1 MPLAPPNEQAIA
13 ELMASYVTNWGPP
26 KDQAD
31 YEARLQQAIGQAG
44 GQADAQYHLSGQAN
58 RDASRAPQWD
68 DKGPFMISQ
77 TGQKQ
82 YIPPISAAQYRD
94 DPRMIE
100 WAKQQGVFI
109 DEQGQVQNTAAPGG
123 SLFKERGHW
132 NPDTGQ
138 FDQDINWGNIASMG
152 VGGMIAGPAI
162 AGALAGAG
170 GGAAGGGA
178 LASSVPVAGTVGM
191 TAAPAAIG
199 SAGASAGLGGG
210 LLASSVPVAGGVGM
224 GAAPAALG
232 AGGAGGAAPLL
243 SSSNPLAGYGSG
255 MGGAP
260 NIAGQATN
268 TAGLLGGGTTSGGI
282 WDTVLGS
289 MGGIPGLINTGTN
302 IAGGLMG
309 ADAANDAA
317 RIQAESADKALALQK
332 QIYEQTRGDLTPYRD
347 AGAQGLAGLQG
358 QQPFA
363 PPPGLSLQDLQRG
376 YQAPGAQAQPYGG
389 AQQYSPQSG
398 EAVSGGIRDASGQPI
413 DGGGLYNTNGG
424 EAVSGGFQQAS
435 QGTGY
440 APTDLSLQSLASQRY
455 QAPAGLSTAEL
466 AAQKYQAP
474 QGLSTA
480 ELAAQKYQ
488 APQGLALDQ
497 LAAERFTA
505 PTAEQAQATPGF
517 QFSLDKAQK
526 ALQQSAAAKGTLLSS
541 ATAQRLQE
549 NAIGLADQNY
559 GNVYGRAY
567 QNFSEQQARNMGLA
581 GQDYSRYADTQNRNI
596 GLAGQDYSQY
606 ADQMNRN
613 VGLAGQDYARF
624 GDTRANNLGL
634 YDRAYQGY
642 RGDEARNFNL
652 ADLGYRAATGQ
663 AAAGT
668 NYAAGAG
675 DLLTQQANANAAGRI
690 GSTNAWTGAL
700 GGIANNLTLQ
710 QMLQR
715 GY

>member
-1 MPLAPPNEQAIA
+1 MYARDPNKYPATPAGDAAWQAYMAQNPDVLGGGLYNTTGGENVSQGLTLQQLQTPQTAAPASYGAPPQDPAIA
-13 ELMASYVTNWGPP
+13 QFMANF
-26 KDQAD
+26 DQAFGPAVSQED
-31 YEARLQQAIGQAG
+31 YDERLRQATGQVG
-44 GQADAQYHLSGQAN
+44 GQVDAQYHLSGQAN

-68 DKGPFMISQ
+68 DTGPFMMSP

-109 DEQGQVQNTAAPGG
+109 DEQGQVTNTAAPGG

-210 LLASSVPVAGGVGM
+210 LLASSVPIAGTTAM

-232 AGGAGGAAPLL
+232 AGGAGAGGAAPLL
-243 SSSNPLAGYGSG
+243 GASNPLAGYGSG

-289 MGGIPGLINTGTN
+289 MGGVPGLINTGTN
-302 IAGGLMG
+302 IAGGIMG

-317 RIQAESADKALALQK
+317 KIQAASADKALAVQK
-332 QIYEQTRGDLTPYRD
+332 QMYDQTRADLTPFRE
-347 AGAQGLAGLQG
+347 AASTGLQDLSN
-358 QQPFA
+358 QQPFQ
-363 PPPGLSLQDLQRG
+363 PPAGLSLQDLQ
-376 YQAPGAQAQPYGG
+376 
-389 AQQYSPQSG
+389 
-398 EAVSGGIRDASGQPI
+398 
-413 DGGGLYNTNGG
+413 
-424 EAVSGGFQQAS
+424 
-435 QGTGY
+435 QG
-440 APTDLSLQSLASQRY
+440 Y
-455 QAPAGLSTAEL
+455 QAPAGLSVQEL

-474 QGLSTA
+474 QGLSVQ

-488 APQGLALDQ
+488 APQGLGLDQ

-526 ALQQSAAAKGTLLSS
+526 ALQQSAAARGTLLSS

-559 GNVYGRAY
+559 GNVYNRAY
-567 QNFSEQQARNMGLA
+567 TNFADTQNRNAGLA
-581 GQDYSRYADTQNRNI
+581 GQAYGQFADTQNRNI
-596 GLAGQDYSQY
+596 GLAGQDYGRF
-606 ADQMNRN
+606 ADTQNRMM
-613 VGLAGQDYARF
+613 GLASADYGMW
-624 GDTRANNLGL
+624 GDQRANNLGL
-634 YDRAYQGY
+634 YDRAYGNYRDTQGF
-642 RGDEARNFNL
+642 NMNL

-663 AAAGT
+663 AQAGT
-668 NYAAGAG
+668 NYANQAGS
-675 DLLTQQANANAAGRI
+675 LLTDQGNANAAGRV
-690 GSTNAWTGAL
+690 GSANAWSGAM
-700 GGIANNLTLQ
+700 GNIANNLTLQ
-710 QMLQR
+710 EMLRR